1 MKKVIISV
9 LILVVAI
16 SCVFAFT
23 ACADKYD
30 YKIGVQSG
38 TTGELYVKGDAD
50 WGFTGFSNI
59 ECKPYSNGGLAVQ
72 DMLNG
77 QIDFVVIDE
86 APAKQLVASKEG
98 QIKVI
103 DIALTQEEYAF
114 AVDKNQP
121 ALLAEVNEFLA
132 AIKANGTFEAIL
144 DKYFNGEGEIVGV
157 DSATY
162 DASKTNQLVV
172 ATNAAFAPFEYKI
185 GNKFAGI
192 DMEIAALLAEELNM
206 ELVIQ
211 DMDFDAVVSSVGANG
226 VDMAMAGLTV
236 NEERAK
242 VVNFA
247 DTYYNASQMLIVKAD
262 NTQFDA
268 CTTAAEVEA
277 ILKKAA

>member
-1 MKKVIISV
+1 M
-9 LILVVAI
+9 
-16 SCVFAFT
+16 
-23 ACADKYD
+23 
-30 YKIGVQSG
+30 
-38 TTGELYVKGDAD
+38 
-50 WGFTGFSNI
+50 
-59 ECKPYSNGGLAVQ
+59 Q

-121 ALLAEVNEFLA
+121 ALLAEVNEFLV

-144 DKYFNGEGEIVGV
+144 DKYFSGEGEIVGV

-211 DMDFDAVVSSVGANG
+211 DMDFDAVVSSVGTNG

-236 NEERAK
+236 NDERAK

-247 DTYYNASQMLIVKAD
+247 DTYYDASQMIIVKAD

>member
-114 AVDKNQP
+114 AVDKAQP

-162 DASKTNQLVV
+162 DANKTNQLVV

>member
-59 ECKPYSNGGLAVQ
+59 ECKLYSNGGLAVQ

-144 DKYFNGEGEIVGV
+144 DKYFSGEGEIVGV
-157 DSATY
+157 ESAAYDS
-162 DASKTNQLVV
+162 
-172 ATNAAFAPFEYKI
+172 ATNAAFAPFEYFI

-192 DMEIAALLAEELNM
+192 DIEIAALLAEELNM

-236 NEERAK
+236 NAEREK

-247 DTYYNASQMLIVKAD
+247 DAYYNASQMLIVKAD

>member
-1 MKKVIISV
+1 M
-9 LILVVAI
+9 
-16 SCVFAFT
+16 
-23 ACADKYD
+23 
-30 YKIGVQSG
+30 
-38 TTGELYVKGDAD
+38 
-50 WGFTGFSNI
+50 N
-59 ECKPYSNGGLAVQ
+59 
-72 DMLNG
+72 
-77 QIDFVVIDE
+77 
-86 APAKQLVASKEG
+86 
-98 QIKVI
+98 
-103 DIALTQEEYAF
+103 
-114 AVDKNQP
+114 
-121 ALLAEVNEFLA
+121 
-132 AIKANGTFEAIL
+132 
-144 DKYFNGEGEIVGV
+144 
-157 DSATY
+157 SATY

-236 NEERAK
+236 NAEREK

-247 DTYYNASQMLIVKAD
+247 DAYYNASQMLIVKAD

>member
-16 SCVFAFT
+16 SCIFAFT

-236 NEERAK
+236 NAEREK

-247 DTYYNASQMLIVKAD
+247 DAYYNASQMLIVKAD
-262 NTQFDA
+262 NTQFDD

>member
-50 WGFTGFSNI
+50 WGFTGYANI
-59 ECKPYSNGGLAVQ
+59 ECKPYNNGGLAVQ

-77 QIDFVVIDE
+77 QIDFVIIDE
-86 APAKQLVASKEG
+86 APAKQLVASKAD

-103 DIALTQEEYAF
+103 DIALTEEQYAF
-114 AVDKNQP
+114 AVDKNQS

-144 DKYFNGEGEIVGV
+144 NKYFNGEGEIVGV
-157 DSATY
+157 DSAAY
-162 DASKTNQLVV
+162 DANKNQLVV

-206 ELVIQ
+206 ELVIK
-211 DMDFDAVVSSVGANG
+211 DMDFDAVVSSVGNNG

-247 DTYYNASQMLIVKAD
+247 DTYYDASQMLIVKAD
-262 NTQFDA
+262 NTLFDA
-268 CTTAAEVEA
+268 CKTAADVEA

>member
-16 SCVFAFT
+16 SCIFAFT

-38 TTGELYVKGDAD
+38 TTGELYVKGDEG

-103 DIALTQEEYAF
+103 DIPLTQEEYAF
-114 AVDKNQP
+114 AVDKANP
-121 ALLAEVNEFLA
+121 DLLAEVNEFLA

-162 DASKTNQLVV
+162 DANKTNQLVV

>member
-50 WGFTGFSNI
+50 WGFTGYKNI
-59 ECKPYSNGGLAVQ
+59 ECKPYNNGGLAVQ

-77 QIDFVVIDE
+77 QIDFVIIDE
-86 APAKQLVASKEG
+86 APAKQLVASKAD

-103 DIALTQEEYAF
+103 DIALTEEQYAF
-114 AVDKNQP
+114 AVDKAQP

-144 DKYFNGEGEIVGV
+144 NKYFNGEGEIVGV
-157 DSATY
+157 DSAAY
-162 DASKTNQLVV
+162 DANKNQLVV

-206 ELVIQ
+206 ELVIK
-211 DMDFDAVVSSVGANG
+211 DMDFDAVVSSVGNNG

-247 DTYYNASQMLIVKAD
+247 DTYYDASQMLIVKAD
-262 NTQFDA
+262 NTLFDA
-268 CTTAAEVEA
+268 CKTAADVEA
-277 ILKKAA
+277 VLKKAA

>member
-50 WGFTGFSNI
+50 WGFDGFSNI

-114 AVDKNQP
+114 AVDKAKP
-121 ALLAEVNEFLA
+121 ELLAEVNEFLA

-162 DASKTNQLVV
+162 DANKTNQLVV

>member
-103 DIALTQEEYAF
+103 DIALTEEQYAF

-121 ALLAEVNEFLA
+121 ELLAEVNEFLA

-157 DSATY
+157 ESAAY
-162 DASKTNQLVV
+162 DANKNQLVV